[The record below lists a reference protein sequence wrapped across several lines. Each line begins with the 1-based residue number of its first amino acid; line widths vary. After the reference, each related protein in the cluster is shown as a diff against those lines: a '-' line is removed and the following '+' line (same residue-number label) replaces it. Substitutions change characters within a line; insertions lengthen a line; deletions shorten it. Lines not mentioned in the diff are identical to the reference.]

1 LFLYENYFYL
11 LIAGSRDFTDYNLLE
26 QLTDQALQNRTEQI
40 CIVSGGARGT
50 DTLARQ
56 YAYEKQYDYL
66 EFKADWNTFGKSAGY
81 IRNEEMHK
89 FISQFENR
97 GALYFWDGESRGT
110 AQNFDLDLKYNI
122 KNFIIKYKEL

>member
-1 LFLYENYFYL
+1 MNKFYL
-11 LIAGSRDFTDYNLLE
+11 LIAGSRNFEDYSLLKEITDYTLR
-26 QLTDQALQNRTEQI
+26 NRNENI
-40 CIVSGGARGT
+40 VIVSGGARGA
-50 DTLARQ
+50 DTLAKQ
-56 YAYEKQYDYL
+56 YAYEKQYEYL

-89 FISQFENR
+89 FISQFKNR
-97 GALYFWDGESRGT
+97 GALYFWDGESHGT

>member
-1 LFLYENYFYL
+1 MENYFYL

-26 QLTDQALQNRTEQI
+26 QLTDQALQNRAEQI
-40 CIVSGGARGT
+40 CIVSGGARGA
-50 DTLARQ
+50 DTLAKQ
-56 YAYEKQYDYL
+56 YATNKHYKYL

-81 IRNEEMHK
+81 IRNEEVHK